1 MVLLRDQLRLEQQ
14 NGLGGDYN
22 MSETFE
28 QSIVSHLEE
37 HVELA
42 ILTVQKLRA
51 EKLELEATIARLD
64 NDVLQRDTKIQ
75 ELETRN
81 RELEEELD
89 LERLGTSQ
97 ERSEIKERLEGLMN
111 VLAASNETEATD
123 TGDEIAF
130 TAQDDESD
138 EVSPPSAAGP
148 GHSE

>member
-1 MVLLRDQLRLEQQ
+1 
-14 NGLGGDYN
+14 

-42 ILTVQKLRA
+42 ISTVQKLRA
-51 EKLELEATIARLD
+51 EKLELEAEIARLN

-75 ELETRN
+75 ALETHN
-81 RELEEELD
+81 SELEEELS

-111 VLAASNETEATD
+111 VLAVPNEPAEPD

-130 TAQDDESD
+130 KAQDDEPD
-138 EVSPPSAAGP
+138 EASPSSAVRS

>member
-1 MVLLRDQLRLEQQ
+1 
-14 NGLGGDYN
+14 

-42 ILTVQKLRA
+42 ISTVQKLRA
-51 EKLELEATIARLD
+51 EKLELEAEIARLN

-75 ELETRN
+75 ELETHN
-81 RELEEELD
+81 SELEEELN

-111 VLAASNETEATD
+111 VLAASNETEGPD
-123 TGDEIAF
+123 IGDEIAF
-130 TAQDDESD
+130 TAEADESD
-138 EVSPPSAAGP
+138 EASPSSVAGS

>member
-1 MVLLRDQLRLEQQ
+1 
-14 NGLGGDYN
+14 
-22 MSETFE
+22 MSESFE

-42 ILTVQKLRA
+42 ISIVQELRA
-51 EKLELEATIARLD
+51 EKLELEAEIVRLN

-75 ELETRN
+75 ELETHN
-81 RELEEELD
+81 GELTEELN

-111 VLAASNETEATD
+111 VLAASNETEEPD
-123 TGDEIAF
+123 IGDEIAF

-138 EVSPPSAAGP
+138 AASPSSVVDS

>member
-1 MVLLRDQLRLEQQ
+1 
-14 NGLGGDYN
+14 

-42 ILTVQKLRA
+42 ISTVQKLRA
-51 EKLELEATIARLD
+51 EKLELEAEIARL
-64 NDVLQRDTKIQ
+64 NSDVLQRDTKIQ
-75 ELETRN
+75 ELETHN
-81 RELEEELD
+81 SELEEELN

-111 VLAASNETEATD
+111 VLAASNETAEPDA
-123 TGDEIAF
+123 GDEVAF
-130 TAQDDESD
+130 TAQDDASD
-138 EVSPPSAAGP
+138 EASPSSIVGS

>member
-1 MVLLRDQLRLEQQ
+1 
-14 NGLGGDYN
+14 

-42 ILTVQKLRA
+42 ISTVQKLRA
-51 EKLELEATIARLD
+51 EKLELEADIARLN
-64 NDVLQRDTKIQ
+64 NDVIQRDTKIQ
-75 ELETRN
+75 ALETQN
-81 RELEEELD
+81 SELEEELK

-111 VLAASNETEATD
+111 VLAASDETAKPN

-130 TAQDDESD
+130 TAETDESD
-138 EVSPPSAAGP
+138 EAAPSVVIG
-148 GHSE
+148 SVNSD

>member
-1 MVLLRDQLRLEQQ
+1 
-14 NGLGGDYN
+14 

-130 TAQDDESD
+130 Y
-138 EVSPPSAAGP
+138 GP
-148 GHSE
+148 R

>member
-1 MVLLRDQLRLEQQ
+1 
-14 NGLGGDYN
+14 

-42 ILTVQKLRA
+42 ISTVQKLRA
-51 EKLELEATIARLD
+51 EKLELEAEIARLN

-75 ELETRN
+75 ELETHN
-81 RELEEELD
+81 SELEEELN
-89 LERLGTSQ
+89 LERLSTSQ

-111 VLAASNETEATD
+111 VLAASNETEEPD

-130 TAQDDESD
+130 TAEDDESD
-138 EVSPPSAAGP
+138 EASPSSVVGS
-148 GHSE
+148 GRSE

>member
-1 MVLLRDQLRLEQQ
+1 
-14 NGLGGDYN
+14 

-42 ILTVQKLRA
+42 ISTVQKLRA
-51 EKLELEATIARLD
+51 EKLELEAEIARLN

-81 RELEEELD
+81 SALEEELD
-89 LERLGTSQ
+89 LERLSTSQ
-97 ERSEIKERLEGLMN
+97 ERSEIKERLEGLMD
-111 VLAASNETEATD
+111 VLAASNETAESD

-138 EVSPPSAAGP
+138 DALPSSVADA
-148 GHSE
+148 E

>member
-1 MVLLRDQLRLEQQ
+1 
-14 NGLGGDYN
+14 

-42 ILTVQKLRA
+42 ISTVQKLRA
-51 EKLELEATIARLD
+51 EKLELEAEIARL
-64 NDVLQRDTKIQ
+64 NNNVLQRDTKIQ

-81 RELEEELD
+81 SALEEELD

-97 ERSEIKERLEGLMN
+97 ERAEIKERLEGLMN
-111 VLAASNETEATD
+111 VLAASNETEAPEI
-123 TGDEIAF
+123 GDEINF

-138 EVSPPSAAGP
+138 EGSPLSVAG
-148 GHSE
+148 SE

>member
-1 MVLLRDQLRLEQQ
+1 
-14 NGLGGDYN
+14 

-42 ILTVQKLRA
+42 ISTVQKLRA
-51 EKLELEATIARLD
+51 EKLELEAEIARLN

-81 RELEEELD
+81 NDLEEELD

-97 ERSEIKERLEGLMN
+97 ERSEIKERLEGLMD
-111 VLAASNETEATD
+111 VLAASNETAEPD

-138 EVSPPSAAGP
+138 EALPSSVADA
-148 GHSE
+148 E

>member
-1 MVLLRDQLRLEQQ
+1 
-14 NGLGGDYN
+14 

-42 ILTVQKLRA
+42 ISTVQKLRT
-51 EKLELEATIARLD
+51 EKLELEAEIARL
-64 NDVLQRDTKIQ
+64 NSDVLQRDTKIQ

-81 RELEEELD
+81 SELEEELD

-97 ERSEIKERLEGLMN
+97 ERSEIKERLEGLMD
-111 VLAASNETEATD
+111 VLAASNETEEPD

-138 EVSPPSAAGP
+138 ETSPSSSADSA
-148 GHSE
+148 HAE

>member
-1 MVLLRDQLRLEQQ
+1 
-14 NGLGGDYN
+14 

-42 ILTVQKLRA
+42 ISTVQKLRA
-51 EKLELEATIARLD
+51 EKLELEAEIARLN

-75 ELETRN
+75 ELETHN
-81 RELEEELD
+81 SELEEELN

-111 VLAASNETEATD
+111 VLAASNETEGPD

-130 TAQDDESD
+130 TAEDDESD
-138 EVSPPSAAGP
+138 EASPSSVAGS

>member
-1 MVLLRDQLRLEQQ
+1 
-14 NGLGGDYN
+14 

-37 HVELA
+37 HDELA
-42 ILTVQKLRA
+42 ISTVQKLRT
-51 EKLELEATIARLD
+51 EKLELEAEIARL
-64 NDVLQRDTKIQ
+64 NSDVLQRDTKIQ

-81 RELEEELD
+81 SELEEELD

-97 ERSEIKERLEGLMN
+97 ERSEIKERLEGLMD
-111 VLAASNETEATD
+111 VLAASNETEEPD

-138 EVSPPSAAGP
+138 ETSPSSSADSA
-148 GHSE
+148 HAE

>member
-1 MVLLRDQLRLEQQ
+1 
-14 NGLGGDYN
+14 

-42 ILTVQKLRA
+42 ISTVQQLRA
-51 EKLELEATIARLD
+51 EKLELEAEVARL
-64 NDVLQRDTKIQ
+64 NSDVVQRDTKIQ

-81 RELEEELD
+81 SDLEEELK

-111 VLAASNETEATD
+111 VLATSSETAEPD
-123 TGDEIAF
+123 TGDEITFETTDAGTDDEITF
-130 TAQDDESD
+130 ETQDDASNEVTPSSVGDSD
-138 EVSPPSAAGP
+138 Q
-148 GHSE
+148 SE

>member
-1 MVLLRDQLRLEQQ
+1 
-14 NGLGGDYN
+14 

-42 ILTVQKLRA
+42 ISTVQKLRA
-51 EKLELEATIARLD
+51 EKLELEAEIARLN

-75 ELETRN
+75 ELETHN
-81 RELEEELD
+81 SELEEELS

-111 VLAASNETEATD
+111 VLAVSNEPQETD

-130 TAQDDESD
+130 KAQDDEPD
-138 EVSPPSAAGP
+138 EASPSSAVRSGR
-148 GHSE
+148 SE

>member
-1 MVLLRDQLRLEQQ
+1 
-14 NGLGGDYN
+14 

-42 ILTVQKLRA
+42 ISTVQKLRA
-51 EKLELEATIARLD
+51 EKLELEADIARLN

-75 ELETRN
+75 NLETRN
-81 RELEEELD
+81 SELEEELN

-97 ERSEIKERLEGLMN
+97 ERSEIKERLEGLMD
-111 VLAASNETEATD
+111 VLAASNETTEPD

-130 TAQDDESD
+130 TAQNDESD
-138 EVSPPSAAGP
+138 EAVPLSIAGSNPS
-148 GHSE
+148 E